1 MVSKSKIGL
10 ELKDIPQLDRT
21 FLLQKIIIL
30 TIWAISLW
38 LLYNNHPIFIP
49 FIQIKDLSIST
60 IWAYWIQVLEI
71 PRQYKTKTFSKKF
84 MKKSKILNCFKFK
97 ETSKKKNPNKR
108 SEGVQTQLADNF
120 FLIFF
125 IFFMLV
131 FN

>member
-1 MVSKSKIGL
+1 
-10 ELKDIPQLDRT
+10 
-21 FLLQKIIIL
+21 
-30 TIWAISLW
+30 
-38 LLYNNHPIFIP
+38 
-49 FIQIKDLSIST
+49 
-60 IWAYWIQVLEI
+60 
-71 PRQYKTKTFSKKF
+71 

-125 IFFMLV
+125 IFFMPV